1 MFNMFK
7 KGYNPVDE
15 LEVIEPQSGH
25 IGCRTAANCSSSS
38 SGAAKVGGFFE
49 LLVGWG

>member
-25 IGCRTAANCSSSS
+25 IGRQSAANCSSSS
-38 SGAAKVGGFFE
+38 SGEVEARSSFE
-49 LLVGWG
+49 L